1 MRRSWI
7 FGVLASVSAIVLLPG
22 MSYASLEASPP
33 LLQDR
38 PEAPDMNLVLTF
50 PGDVDL
56 SGTSIELIDANK
68 RRIPIERPELSD
80 NKTDVNVPLK
90 APLPP
95 GIYTVRWRALSADGR
110 KSQGSYNF
118 NVDP

>member
-1 MRRSWI
+1 MSHANLE
-7 FGVLASVSAIVLLPG
+7 VSVPSFQEYPQV
-22 MSYASLEASPP
+22 
-33 LLQDR
+33 
-38 PEAPDMNLVLTF
+38 PEMNLVLTF
-50 PGDVDL
+50 PADVDL
-56 SGTSIELIDANK
+56 SGTSIELIDAHK

-90 APLPP
+90 APLSP
-95 GIYTVRWRALSADGR
+95 GLYTVRWRALSADGH

>member
-1 MRRSWI
+1 MTRSWI
-7 FGVLASVSAIVLLPG
+7 FGVLVSVSAIVLLPG
-22 MSYASLEASPP
+22 MSYANLEASVP
-33 LLQDR
+33 LF
-38 PEAPDMNLVLTF
+38 PEYPQAPEMNLVLTF

-56 SGTSIELIDANK
+56 SGTSIELIDAHK

-80 NKTDVNVPLK
+80 NKTDVNLPLK

-95 GIYTVRWRALSADGR
+95 GIYTVRWRALSANGR